1 MGERPSVSGVE
12 PRTSRRDAELR
23 ALQAR
28 AYGRDADIERDP
40 VALKRLA
47 ALESRGFE
55 IVDRDAEDV
64 LAELRTLDPE
74 PEVERARSSQAP
86 TSAPA
91 SDDSD
96 ETPSVSRL
104 DRRRPF
110 ASALRTS
117 WVAVGVACL
126 ATAAVTIGAVAWTQ
140 GTADPRVVATI
151 GIDESGEWPAALGE
165 RQDGSA
171 VFEDYLGITFVR
183 NPQWTASDRSGEDC
197 LLATRADLLASSDS
211 FGGFQVGCSA
221 GAFPAVVQ
229 FTVDSNA
236 PDALQAEHP
245 AGTALQFTLRGD
257 AVEVRADG

>member
-1 MGERPSVSGVE
+1 M
-12 PRTSRRDAELR
+12 SRRDAELR

-28 AYGRDADIERDP
+28 AYGRAADIERDP

-47 ALESRGFE
+47 ALEAREFE

-64 LAELRTLDPE
+64 LAELHTLDPE
-74 PEVERARSSQAP
+74 RVAEGTRSSQAP
-86 TSAPA
+86 ASARA

-96 ETPSVSRL
+96 ETPSVSRP
-104 DRRRPF
+104 DRPGPFTPAPRPAWVVVGIACIAVAAVSAGVF
-110 ASALRTS
+110 AWSR
-117 WVAVGVACL
+117 
-126 ATAAVTIGAVAWTQ
+126 ATAETG
-140 GTADPRVVATI
+140 VVATI
-151 GIDESGEWPAALGE
+151 GIDESGEWPAALGD

-197 LLATRADLLASSDS
+197 LLATQADLLASSDS
-211 FGGFQVGCSA
+211 FGGFQVGCSS

-236 PDALQAEHP
+236 PDALQAVHP
-245 AGTALQFTLRGD
+245 AGTALQFTLRGN
-257 AVEVRADG
+257 AVEVRADE